1 MLSNSVAIFISSLK
15 VVLCISVGGGQ
26 HRSVIHAMSQQT
38 FKTCVINL
46 ASFLFSFLDHMII
59 TGFTE
64 VVCLAIRKVTKD
76 LQTLVPTRIWPKFSK
91 GVSVLVK
98 KFFFVV
104 QLYKTWKSHSTIP
117 STHNTCPLISSIWN
131 QQLQVRLGLKQIF
144 IKIL

>member
-1 MLSNSVAIFISSLK
+1 MLSNSVAIFVSSLK

-64 VVCLAIRKVTKD
+64 VACLAIRKVTKD

-98 KFFFVV
+98 KIFF
-104 QLYKTWKSHSTIP
+104 WKSHSTIP
-117 STHNTCPLISSIWN
+117 STHNTCLLISSIWN
-131 QQLQVRLGLKQIF
+131 QQPQVRLGLKQIF

>member
-1 MLSNSVAIFISSLK
+1 MPQFLIKEIWQLLLTSMLSNSVAIFVSSLK

-64 VVCLAIRKVTKD
+64 VACLAIRKVTKD

-98 KFFFVV
+98 KKFFCCTTV
-104 QLYKTWKSHSTIP
+104 QD
-117 STHNTCPLISSIWN
+117 
-131 QQLQVRLGLKQIF
+131 LKITQHHT
-144 IKIL
+144 LDT

>member
-1 MLSNSVAIFISSLK
+1 MLSNSVAIFVSSLR
-15 VVLCISVGGGQ
+15 VVLCISVDGGQ

-64 VVCLAIRKVTKD
+64 VACLAIRKVTKD

-98 KFFFVV
+98 KFFVVVV
-104 QLYKTWKSHSTIP
+104 QLYKTWKSRSSLP
-117 STHNTCPLISSIWN
+117 LTHNTCLLISSIWN
-131 QQLQVRLGLKQIF
+131 RQPQVRLGLTNEF
-144 IKIL
+144 S